1 MSINVYTGRDKSNGL
16 VFMLAIGYHC
26 TTKSYCVS
34 EHNPS
39 MAPTDGGAAPAM
51 LQFLL
56 FTHLIVATCSSGQGA
71 NLERTPGVPI
81 AVPMPILA
89 ITADSPDQFRGKLR
103 LPRFAMPT
111 HYELHFHPDL
121 VSSTFS
127 GVVSIN
133 VFVLAPTRFLV
144 LNVVELTIDHA
155 SIHFK

>member
-1 MSINVYTGRDKSNGL
+1 
-16 VFMLAIGYHC
+16 
-26 TTKSYCVS
+26 KSYCVS

-39 MAPTDGGAAPAM
+39 MAPTDGGAASAAM

-56 FTHLIVATCSSGQGA
+56 FTHLIVAACSSGQGP
-71 NLERTPGVPI
+71 NLEGTPGVPM
-81 AVPMPILA
+81 AVPMPMPA

-111 HYELHFHPDL
+111 HYKLHFHPDL

-127 GVVSIN
+127 SVVSIN
-133 VFVLAPTRFLV
+133 VFILASTRFLV

-155 SIHFK
+155 SIHFKVHTDAPTCNERSTL